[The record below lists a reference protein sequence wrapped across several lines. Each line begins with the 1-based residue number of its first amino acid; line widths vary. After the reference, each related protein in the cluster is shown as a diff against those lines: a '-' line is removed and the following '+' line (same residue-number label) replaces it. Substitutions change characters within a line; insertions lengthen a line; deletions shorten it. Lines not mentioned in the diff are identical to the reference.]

1 MASETNARSLLK
13 AISWRIIASI
23 VTTIIAFSFGLP
35 AKAIGLVF
43 FADLIIKFILY
54 YFHERFWVNFIKYGT
69 QIYDEEKKE

>member
-1 MASETNARSLLK
+1 MSSETKTRSLLK

-23 VTTIIAFSFGLP
+23 VTTIIAYYFGLP

-54 YFHERFWVNFIKYGT
+54 FIHERVWVNYIKFGKR
-69 QIYDEEKKE
+69 DMNK